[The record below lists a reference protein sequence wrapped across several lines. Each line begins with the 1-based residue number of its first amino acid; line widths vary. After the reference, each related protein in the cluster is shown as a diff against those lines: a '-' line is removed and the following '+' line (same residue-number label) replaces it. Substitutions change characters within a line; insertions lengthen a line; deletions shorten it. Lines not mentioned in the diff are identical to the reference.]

1 MLALRRWSV
10 RNAGLHARA
19 YRMLQPVL
27 VALRPVFRAFGYA
40 RVEKPVTA
48 IEATLKGWFF
58 DCRMCGYC
66 LLSANGMACPMN
78 CPKSVRNGPCGGVRP
93 DGGCEVD
100 HDMQCVW
107 VEGWRGV
114 QHMPAHAFPLLPNAP
129 ASARQS
135 GTSSWLR
142 MARGE
147 HTPPPICGA
156 PATSTDSEFERLL
169 SAGTFAVTAEFSPP
183 DSADPAEVSERL
195 AHFRGHVDAINV
207 TDGSGAN
214 CHMSSL
220 GVSALLRQ
228 AGCEPVMQ
236 ITCRD
241 RNRIAIQGDILGA
254 AALGI
259 RNLLCLTGDSTVV
272 GDHADAKPVFDL
284 DSMSLLQTAR
294 IMRDEGR
301 FLSGRKLTRV
311 PRLFLGGADN
321 PFAPP
326 FEMRPLRLARKIAAG
341 AQFVQTQYCFDLDML
356 ESYMARVRDEGLHE
370 RCRILIGVGP
380 IASAKTARWL
390 RSKVPGV
397 HIPDALVARLEGAAD
412 PRAEGRRIC
421 VEMIQAIRG
430 IRGVAGV
437 HIMAPRQDQFI
448 PELVRESGV
457 LAGRR
462 PAAAPVL
469 ARAGTAAP
477 FPGANTVSDTR

>member
-1 MLALRRWSV
+1 
-10 RNAGLHARA
+10 
-19 YRMLQPVL
+19 
-27 VALRPVFRAFGYA
+27 
-40 RVEKPVTA
+40 
-48 IEATLKGWFF
+48 
-58 DCRMCGYC
+58 MCGYC
-66 LLSANGMACPMN
+66 LLSTNGMACPMN
-78 CPKSVRNGPCGGVRP
+78 CPKSVRNGPCGGVRS
-93 DGGCEVD
+93 DGSCEVV
-100 HDMQCVW
+100 HEMQCVW
-107 VEGWRGV
+107 VEGWRGL
-114 QHMPAHAFPLLPNAP
+114 QHMRGATFPLLPNAP
-129 ASARQS
+129 ASARHA

-156 PATSTDSEFERLL
+156 PASTTDSELARVLA
-169 SAGTFAVTAEFSPP
+169 AGTFAVTAEFSPP
-183 DSADPAEVSERL
+183 DSADPADVFAQL

-220 GVSALLRQ
+220 GVSALLLQ
-228 AGCEPVMQ
+228 AGFEPVMQ

-241 RNRIAIQGDILGA
+241 RNRIGIQGDILGA

-272 GDHADAKPVFDL
+272 GDHPDAKPVFDL

-301 FLSGRKLTRV
+301 FLSGRKLNRV
-311 PRLFLGGADN
+311 PRLYLGGADN

-341 AQFVQTQYCFDLDML
+341 AQFVQTQYCFDLALL

-370 RCRILIGVGP
+370 HCHILIGVGP
-380 IASAKTARWL
+380 VASAKTARWL
-390 RSKVPGV
+390 RNKVPGV
-397 HIPDALVARLEGAAD
+397 HIPDALIARLEGASD
-412 PRAEGRRIC
+412 QRAEGRRIC
-421 VEMIQAIRG
+421 VEMIQAIRA

-448 PELVRESGV
+448 PDIVRDSGV
-457 LAGRR
+457 LDGRQ
-462 PAAAPVL
+462 PGTASAT
-469 ARAGTAAP
+469 AGTGCASFAALGP
-477 FPGANTVSDTR
+477 SR

>member
-19 YRMLQPVL
+19 YRMFRPVL
-27 VALRPVFRAFGYA
+27 EAMRPLFRAFGYA
-40 RVEKPVTA
+40 RVEKPVA
-48 IEATLKGWFF
+48 VIEAALKGLFF

-93 DGGCEVD
+93 DGGCEVNPR
-100 HDMQCVW
+100 MQCVW
-107 VEGWRGV
+107 VEGWRGIR
-114 QHMPAHAFPLLPNAP
+114 QIQGAAFPLLPNAP
-129 ASARQS
+129 ASARDA

-147 HTPPPICGA
+147 HAPPPICGA
-156 PATSTDSEFERLL
+156 PATTTESELERVLA
-169 SAGTFAVTAEFSPP
+169 AGSFAVTAEFSPP
-183 DSADPAEVSERL
+183 DSADPAEVFAQL

-220 GVSALLRQ
+220 GVSALLLQ
-228 AGCEPVMQ
+228 AGCEPIMQ

-241 RNRIAIQGDILGA
+241 RNRIGIQGDILGA

-272 GDHADAKPVFDL
+272 GDHPDAKPVFDL

-301 FLSGRKLTRV
+301 FLSGRKLNRV
-311 PRLFLGGADN
+311 PRLYLGGADN

-326 FEMRPLRLARKIAAG
+326 FEMRPLRLARKVAAG
-341 AQFVQTQYCFDLDML
+341 AQFVQTQYCFDLDLL

-380 IASAKTARWL
+380 LASAKTARWL

-397 HIPDALVARLEGAAD
+397 HIPDAVIARLEGATD
-412 PRAEGRRIC
+412 PRAEGHRIC
-421 VEMIQAIRG
+421 VEMIQAIHA

-448 PELVRESGV
+448 PGLVRDSGV
-457 LAGRR
+457 LGRR
-462 PAAAPVL
+462 RPGTVPATALGAAASSP
-469 ARAGTAAP
+469 AP
-477 FPGANTVSDTR
+477 GSAK